1 MICLSKSTKW
11 ELGFVDYAEKF
22 TISRFVISMF
32 DCTYIG
38 ECNLSFTFFFLIFV
52 IEDYNLMLT
61 NKELNLK
68 SCRTCDFHTYY
79 IGKDGIIFRV
89 IFVKHEICTNPLI
102 INRFIVALCCFT
114 LLLIYL
120 LPLFLLLKIFREKY
134 IVYYNLTF

>member
-1 MICLSKSTKW
+1 MGA
-11 ELGFVDYAEKF
+11 GFCWLYRE
-22 TISRFVISMF
+22 IH
-32 DCTYIG
+32 YI
-38 ECNLSFTFFFLIFV
+38 EVRYIKVWLYLYRWMQFIIHIFFLIFV

-102 INRFIVALCCFT
+102 IKRFIVALCCFT

-120 LPLFLLLKIFREKY
+120 LPLFLLLKFFREKY
-134 IVYYNLTF
+134 IIYYNLTF

>member
-1 MICLSKSTKW
+1 MGA
-11 ELGFVDYAEKF
+11 GFCWLCRE
-22 TISRFVISMF
+22 IH
-32 DCTYIG
+32 YI
-38 ECNLSFTFFFLIFV
+38 EVRYINVWLYLYRWMQFIIHIFFLIFV
-52 IEDYNLMLT
+52 IKDYNLMLT

-68 SCRTCDFHTYY
+68 SYRTCDFHTYY

-102 INRFIVALCCFT
+102 IKRFIVALCCFT

>member
-1 MICLSKSTKW
+1 MGA
-11 ELGFVDYAEKF
+11 GFCWLYRE
-22 TISRFVISMF
+22 IH
-32 DCTYIG
+32 YI
-38 ECNLSFTFFFLIFV
+38 EVCYIKVWLYLYRWMQFIIHIFFLIFV
-52 IEDYNLMLT
+52 IKDYNLMLT

-102 INRFIVALCCFT
+102 IKRFIVALCCFT

-134 IVYYNLTF
+134 IIYYNLTF

>member
-1 MICLSKSTKW
+1 MGA
-11 ELGFVDYAEKF
+11 GFCWLYRE
-22 TISRFVISMF
+22 IH
-32 DCTYIG
+32 YI
-38 ECNLSFTFFFLIFV
+38 EVCYIKVWLYLYRWMQFIIHIFFLIFV
-52 IEDYNLMLT
+52 IKDYNLMLT

-68 SCRTCDFHTYY
+68 SYRTCDFHTYY

-102 INRFIVALCCFT
+102 IKRFIVALCCCFT

>member
-1 MICLSKSTKW
+1 MIFLFFRSWLKVYHGKRGKLSLYFLFW
-11 ELGFVDYAEKF
+11 LAMV
-22 TISRFVISMF
+22 
-32 DCTYIG
+32 
-38 ECNLSFTFFFLIFV
+38 FLIFV
-52 IEDYNLMLT
+52 IKDYNLMLT

-68 SCRTCDFHTYY
+68 SYRTCDFHTYY

-102 INRFIVALCCFT
+102 IKRFIVALCCFT

-134 IVYYNLTF
+134 IIYYNLTF